1 MKMTRAFTTRG
12 WSTASSLI
20 MPNEIKP
27 WPENVPPA
35 RRGLDPKWLTL
46 LALLALAFGGCG
58 GSKESAGPPPPAVTV
73 VKALE
78 KEVTEWDEY
87 TGRLA
92 AVDEVE
98 VRAQVSGYLESI
110 HFKDGQMVKKGDLLF
125 IIDPRPYQAVLDR
138 ASAQVKQAEA
148 GLALADANFKRTQE
162 LATKKV
168 VSSQDLD
175 DQRSKQLQA
184 AATLQVAQAEVKAA
198 QLNLDFTRIDAP
210 VSGRINRHLV
220 SEGNLISGGASNA
233 TLLTTIVSLDPIQ
246 AYFEADE
253 QAYLKYTRLDR
264 SGARRSSREVA
275 NPVKLALADEE
286 GFPHHGKMDFVE
298 NRIDVNTATIQ
309 GRALFPNPDLVL
321 TPGQFVRLRL
331 LGTPPHKAVLIPD
344 QAIVS
349 DQSQKFLWIVGAG
362 DKVEYRKV
370 DPGPMIDGQRV
381 IRTGLKPNE
390 RVIVLGLQSARPDI
404 KVQPQEAPASKFITT
419 DEQATAI
426 AAGLAKPTGETQ

>member
-1 MKMTRAFTTRG
+1 MSFDHA
-12 WSTASSLI
+12 
-20 MPNEIKP
+20 PNEKQKP
-27 WPENVPPA
+27 LSS
-35 RRGLDPKWLTL
+35 RGLLFA
-46 LALLALAFGGCG
+46 ALIALALAGCG
-58 GSKESAGPPPPAVTV
+58 KSKEAGGPSPPAVTV
-73 VKALE
+73 VPAEQK
-78 KEVTEWDEY
+78 KITEWDEY

-138 ASAQVKQAEA
+138 ATAQVKQAEA
-148 GLALADANFKRTQE
+148 GLALADANLKRTQE

-168 VSSQDLD
+168 VASQDLD

-184 AATLQVAQAEVKAA
+184 AATLQVAQAEVKGA

-220 SEGNLISGGASNA
+220 SEGNLISGGSSGA

-253 QAYLKYTRLDR
+253 QEYLKYTRLDQ
-264 SGARRSSREVA
+264 SGARRSSRNAA
-275 NPVKLALADEE
+275 NPVKLELGDEE
-286 GFPHHGKMDFVE
+286 GFPHHGHMDFVE

-309 GRALFPNPDLVL
+309 GRAIFPNHDLVL

-331 LGTPPHKAVLIPD
+331 LGSPPHQAILIPD
-344 QAIVS
+344 QSIVS
-349 DQSQKFLWIVGAG
+349 YQSQKFVWVVGA
-362 DKVEYRKV
+362 DNKV
-370 DPGPMIDGQRV
+370 
-381 IRTGLKPNE
+381 
-390 RVIVLGLQSARPDI
+390 
-404 KVQPQEAPASKFITT
+404 
-419 DEQATAI
+419 
-426 AAGLAKPTGETQ
+426 